1 MKLRSLLHRK
11 TNVSDG
17 DIAETGTAEE
27 VPLLPSDEI
36 RDTSQVPLRP
46 KRSRPNGQLE
56 ERLERLLTPNEL
68 DLVEHHR
75 I

>member
-11 TNVSDG
+11 TSVSDESG
-17 DIAETGTAEE
+17 SANGAEQ
-27 VPLLPSDEI
+27 VPLLPSDET
-36 RDTSQVPLRP
+36 RDASPVPRRP
-46 KRSRPNGQLE
+46 RRSRPNGQLE

-68 DLVEHHR
+68 DLVQHHR

>member
-11 TNVSDG
+11 T
-17 DIAETGTAEE
+17 TA
-27 VPLLPSDEI
+27 VPLLPSDGPGDGTHSPS
-36 RDTSQVPLRP
+36 RTD
-46 KRSRPNGQLE
+46 RSRRKGTGADE
-56 ERLERLLTPNEL
+56 ERLERLLTPSEL

>member
-11 TNVSDG
+11 TSVSDDSAAANG
-17 DIAETGTAEE
+17 VDQL
-27 VPLLPSDEI
+27 PLLPSDEM
-36 RDTSQVPLRP
+36 RDASQVPRTP
-46 KRSRPNGQLE
+46 RRSRPDGQLE

-68 DLVEHHR
+68 DLVQHHR

>member
-11 TNVSDG
+11 TRVSG
-17 DIAETGTAEE
+17 GNAET
-27 VPLLPSDEI
+27 VPLLPFDE
-36 RDTSQVPLRP
+36 RDASQLPRRP
-46 KRSRPNGQLE
+46 GRSKPNGQSE

-68 DLVEHHR
+68 DLVQHHR